1 MWHNPTETA
10 GWFSRLERLAAF
22 AGAILALADPAH
34 AAPPPASGVTAIDH
48 GFLPA
53 VFPRFLGREHGW
65 QDVHNEDVQGR
76 LWMRRELA
84 FQGARIPWRI
94 FQTCAETPENPVG
107 RIGLR
112 FPLSGHRATKTQT
125 RWAGTWGR
133 HDEQFPGLLDVEI
146 DSRDLTGV
154 PCQLVGTD
162 DGDIGRIHASWEH
175 PDAAVTATFLML
187 PDDDRLFAELCVKP
201 RRQAESIVVTLRCWP
216 RGDFRLRMQS
226 GTSPALRYG
235 QPHAF
240 PPDEA
245 TVLFTDPEEDRKGK
259 AFEGTC
265 ALTYMPQECVSAGA
279 TRTFPL
285 FVRLELQ
292 PPPAGEA
299 VYCHFVLWELMQ
311 RRGDRAWNYL
321 ASREEDTLSQFTRIR
336 HFAAPELVEVREQNA
351 ERVEAALK
359 ALDQKLG
366 SVAQSTAT
374 PECISGY
381 WRIPSHQ
388 LARSWIAF
396 HRTAAARA
404 LQRGDWQAA
413 EAALQQA
420 TKHLD
425 ALVPPQ

>member
-1 MWHNPTETA
+1 MWHGFGKTVQ
-10 GWFSRLERLAAF
+10 RLSVCARLAAVASAMF
-22 AGAILALADPAH
+22 ALADPAL
-34 AAPPPASGVTAIDH
+34 AGPPPSFGITVIDH
-48 GFLPA
+48 GFLPS
-53 VFPRFLGREHGW
+53 VFPRYLGREHGW
-65 QDVHNEDVQGR
+65 QDVHNEDAQGR
-76 LWMRRELA
+76 LWMRRELE

-94 FQTCAETPENPVG
+94 FQTCADTPANPVG

-133 HDEQFPGLLDVEI
+133 HDEQFPGLLDVEV
-146 DSRDLTGV
+146 DGRNLTNV
-154 PCQLVGTD
+154 PCRLTGTD

-175 PDAAVTATFLML
+175 PDAAITATFLML
-187 PDDDRLFAELCVKP
+187 PDDDRLFAELRVRP
-201 RRQAESIVVTLRCWP
+201 EREAESIVVILRCWP
-216 RGDFRLRMQS
+216 RGDFQMRTRS
-226 GTSPALRYG
+226 GISPALGYG
-235 QPHAF
+235 RAYPF
-240 PPDEA
+240 PPDDA

-285 FVRLELQ
+285 FVKLELP
-292 PPPAGEA
+292 PPPAGDP

-336 HFAAPELVEVREQNA
+336 HFVAPELVDVRKRNT
-351 ERVEAALK
+351 ERVKAGLK

-381 WRIPSHQ
+381 WRTPPHE
-388 LARSWIAF
+388 LARRWVTF
-396 HRTAAARA
+396 HRTAALHA

-413 EAALQQA
+413 KEALQQA

-425 ALVPPQ
+425 ALVPSQ